1 MSAERVFKVLTAVGR
16 DRPGLVSGIS
26 ALIHSSGANLEDSRM
41 AILGGEFALV
51 LLFSGAPDAVRRVVE
66 GADAIAAKLGLDIGV
81 KDTEHQ
87 RSARDVLR
95 YKLRVSGLDHPGI
108 VHTVTGALS
117 QREVNVASLQSRV
130 VNLPLSGTPNFELE
144 IEVEV
149 PPSLSVAELEQA
161 VAEVCARENLEFR
174 FEPSS

>member
-1 MSAERVFKVLTAVGR
+1 MSADKVFKVLTAVGR

-51 LLFSGAPDAVRRVVE
+51 LLFSGQPDTVQRVVE
-66 GADAIAAKLGLDIGV
+66 GARSMAKELGLDIGV

-95 YKLRVSGLDHPGI
+95 YDLTVSGLDHPGI
-108 VHTVTGALS
+108 VHTVTGALA

-144 IEVEV
+144 VEVEV
-149 PPSLSVAELEQA
+149 PPSLSVAEIEQA
-161 VAEVCARENLEFR
+161 IAEVCARENLEFS
-174 FEPSS
+174 FEPSA